1 MIEKDDAS
9 LYAKAANKDRIAFEQ
24 LYDRYE
30 KLVYSFAYRI
40 TKDTTLSEEIIQDVF
55 MKLWNGT
62 NLYDEKKG
70 KFSSWLLTI
79 TRNKA
84 IDEIRK
90 RQRHTHEK
98 VIEKDSLVVDEAST
112 EQKIEQKEQRE
123 KIQQAMLN
131 LKIEQ
136 QQIIELF
143 YFKGLSQQKIA
154 DQCEIPLGTVKG
166 RIRIALKH
174 LKNMLGKEGRDIT

>member
-70 KFSSWLLTI
+70 
-79 TRNKA
+79 N
-84 IDEIRK
+84 
-90 RQRHTHEK
+90 
-98 VIEKDSLVVDEAST
+98 SLHG
-112 EQKIEQKEQRE
+112 
-123 KIQQAMLN
+123 
-131 LKIEQ
+131 
-136 QQIIELF
+136 F
-143 YFKGLSQQKIA
+143 
-154 DQCEIPLGTVKG
+154 
-166 RIRIALKH
+166 
-174 LKNMLGKEGRDIT
+174 